1 MSYIGV
7 RLEKVAGSGR
17 RGSKVEDSDSE
28 ELDDSN
34 GGIFD
39 VVKPSALKNR
49 EVEGDWVQP
58 ILASA

>member
-1 MSYIGV
+1 
-7 RLEKVAGSGR
+7 VAGSGR